1 MNLSFKKIFCAVSAI
16 FVLAV
21 AGVLGWMHIM
31 GDNKEFAKEG
41 AQIVHV
47 KVGMTTAD
55 IADMLHE
62 KQLVKNPKAFK
73 FEARFKGLANKLQA
87 GMYKIE
93 GGMSNGAIVNEF
105 ANGRIEL
112 IDFIVP
118 EGFNVVKTGRKL
130 ESLDLGSAEKFI
142 ELAKNYAPYDYM
154 KTDNPHVIFKTE
166 GFLYPAT
173 YKVPY
178 GASEEE
184 YLRILVRHFNEV
196 MEKNGVLEA
205 VKKRDLNMRDVVNMA
220 AMVEM
225 EAVYAEEQPRIAGVF
240 LKRVEIGMPIQS
252 DTTIQYILG
261 AQKETITFKDTE
273 IDNPYNTYQNYGLP
287 PGPIGSPSL
296 SAIQAVLEPE
306 QTDYLYFVAQNDGH
320 HRFSRTYAEHL
331 RAIDEI
337 YYGR

>member
-1 MNLSFKKIFCAVSAI
+1 MIKKIFVIASAI

-31 GDNKEFAKEG
+31 GDNSDFAKKG

-47 KVGMTTAD
+47 KVGMSTAD

-62 KQLVKNPKAFK
+62 KQLIKNPKAFK
-73 FEARFKGLANKLQA
+73 FEARFKGLATKLQA

-130 ESLDLGSAEKFI
+130 ESLGLGKAEKFI

-154 KTDNPHVIFKTE
+154 KTDNPHVIFKSE

-184 YLRILVRHFNEV
+184 YLHIFVRHFNEV
-196 MEKNGVLEA
+196 MEKHGVLDT
-205 VKKRDLNMRDVVNMA
+205 VKKRNLNMRDVVNMA

-225 EAVYAEEQPRIAGVF
+225 EAVFAEEQPRIAGVF

-273 IDNPYNTYQNYGLP
+273 IDNPYNTYQNFGLP

>member
-1 MNLSFKKIFCAVSAI
+1 MIKKLCIIASAI

-31 GDNKEFAKEG
+31 GDNKEFAKDG

-55 IADMLHE
+55 IAEMLHE

-130 ESLDLGSAEKFI
+130 ESLGLGSAEKFI

-154 KTDNPHVIFKTE
+154 KTDNPHVIFKSE

-184 YLRILVRHFNEV
+184 YLHIFVRHFNEV
-196 MEKNGVLEA
+196 MKKNGVLDA

>member
-1 MNLSFKKIFCAVSAI
+1 MIKKLCIIASAI

-130 ESLDLGSAEKFI
+130 ESLGLGSAEKFI

-154 KTDNPHVIFKTE
+154 KTDNPHVIFKSE

-184 YLRILVRHFNEV
+184 YLHILVRHFNEV
-196 MEKNGVLEA
+196 MEKNGVLDA

-331 RAIDEI
+331 RAIDE
-337 YYGR
+337 

>member
-1 MNLSFKKIFCAVSAI
+1 MIKKLCIIASAI

-21 AGVLGWMHIM
+21 AGVLGWMNIM

-130 ESLDLGSAEKFI
+130 ESLGLGSAEKFI

-154 KTDNPHVIFKTE
+154 KTDNPHVIFKSE

-184 YLRILVRHFNEV
+184 YLHIFVRHFNEV
-196 MEKNGVLEA
+196 MKKNGVLDA
-205 VKKRDLNMRDVVNMA
+205 VEKRDLNMRDVVNMA

>member
-1 MNLSFKKIFCAVSAI
+1 MIKKLCIIASAI

-130 ESLDLGSAEKFI
+130 ESLGLGSAEKFI

-196 MEKNGVLEA
+196 MEKKTRFYVSRKNVLTWLMALCMVCSAVARILVGVKGTEPWSQIVLPI
-205 VKKRDLNMRDVVNMA
+205 A
-220 AMVEM
+220 A
-225 EAVYAEEQPRIAGVF
+225 A
-240 LKRVEIGMPIQS
+240 L
-252 DTTIQYILG
+252 L
-261 AQKETITFKDTE
+261 
-273 IDNPYNTYQNYGLP
+273 
-287 PGPIGSPSL
+287 
-296 SAIQAVLEPE
+296 
-306 QTDYLYFVAQNDGH
+306 
-320 HRFSRTYAEHL
+320 
-331 RAIDEI
+331 
-337 YYGR
+337 

>member
-1 MNLSFKKIFCAVSAI
+1 MIKKLCIIASAI

-21 AGVLGWMHIM
+21 TGVLGWMHIM

-130 ESLDLGSAEKFI
+130 ESLGLGSAEKFI

-154 KTDNPHVIFKTE
+154 KTDNPHVIFKSE

-184 YLRILVRHFNEV
+184 YLHIFVRHFNEV
-196 MEKNGVLEA
+196 MKKNGVLDA
-205 VKKRDLNMRDVVNMA
+205 VEKRDLNMRDVVNMA

>member
-1 MNLSFKKIFCAVSAI
+1 MIKKLFVIASAI

-21 AGVLGWMHIM
+21 AGLMGWMYIM

-47 KVGMTTAD
+47 KVGMTTTD
-55 IADMLHE
+55 IAQMLHE
-62 KQLVKNPKAFK
+62 KQLVKNPDAFK
-73 FEARFKGLANKLQA
+73 FEARFKGLATKLQA

-130 ESLDLGSAEKFI
+130 ESLGLGKADKFI

-154 KTDNPHVIFKTE
+154 RTNNPHVIFKSE

-178 GASEEE
+178 GASEKE
-184 YLRILVRHFNEV
+184 YLHIFVRHFNEV
-196 MEKNGVLEA
+196 MEKHGVLDT
-205 VKKRDLNMRDVVNMA
+205 VKKCDLNMRDVVNMA

-225 EAVYAEEQPRIAGVF
+225 EAVFADEQPRIAGVF
-240 LKRVEIGMPIQS
+240 HKRIEIGMPIQS

-273 IDNPYNTYQNYGLP
+273 IQNPYNTYQNYGLP

-296 SAIQAVLEPE
+296 SAIKAVLEPE
-306 QTDYLYFVAQNDGH
+306 QTDYLYFVAENNGH

>member
-1 MNLSFKKIFCAVSAI
+1 MIKKLCIIASAI

-130 ESLDLGSAEKFI
+130 ESLGLGSAEKFI

-154 KTDNPHVIFKTE
+154 KTDNSHVIFKSE

-184 YLRILVRHFNEV
+184 YLHIFVRHFNEV
-196 MEKNGVLEA
+196 MKKNGVLDA

>member
-1 MNLSFKKIFCAVSAI
+1 MIKKLCIIASAI

-130 ESLDLGSAEKFI
+130 ESLGLGSAEKFI

-154 KTDNPHVIFKTE
+154 KTDNPHVIFKSE

-184 YLRILVRHFNEV
+184 YLHIFVRHFNEV
-196 MEKNGVLEA
+196 MKKNGVLDT

>member
-1 MNLSFKKIFCAVSAI
+1 MHLKKLIYIVFALACVS
-16 FVLAV
+16 V
-21 AGVLGWMHIM
+21 ASLLGWLHIM

-47 KVGMTTAD
+47 KAGMTTTD
-55 IADMLHE
+55 IAHMLHE
-62 KQLVKNPKAFK
+62 KQLVKNPDAFK
-73 FEARFKGLANKLQA
+73 FEARFKGLATKLQA

-118 EGFNVVKTGRKL
+118 EGFNVVKIGKKL
-130 ESLDLGSAEKFI
+130 ESLGLGNAEKFI

-154 KTDNPHVIFKTE
+154 KTDNPHVIFKSE

-184 YLRILVRHFNEV
+184 YLHIFVRHFNEV
-196 MEKNGVLEA
+196 MQKNGGIDV
-205 VKKRDLNMRDVVNMA
+205 VKKRDLYLRDVVNMA

-225 EAVYAEEQPRIAGVF
+225 EAVFAEEQPRIAGVF

-296 SAIQAVLEPE
+296 SAIKAVLEPE

>member
-1 MNLSFKKIFCAVSAI
+1 MIKKLFVIASTI

-21 AGVLGWMHIM
+21 AGLMGWMYIM

-47 KVGMTTAD
+47 KVGMTTTD
-55 IADMLHE
+55 IAQMLHE
-62 KQLVKNPKAFK
+62 KQLVKNPDAFK
-73 FEARFKGLANKLQA
+73 FEARFKGLATKLQA

-130 ESLDLGSAEKFI
+130 ESLGLGKADKFI

-154 KTDNPHVIFKTE
+154 RTDNPHVIFKSE

-184 YLRILVRHFNEV
+184 YLHIFVRHFNEV
-196 MEKNGVLEA
+196 MEKHGVLDT
-205 VKKRDLNMRDVVNMA
+205 VKKCDLNMRDVVNMA

-225 EAVYAEEQPRIAGVF
+225 EAVFADEQPRIAGVF
-240 LKRVEIGMPIQS
+240 HKRIEIGMPIQS

-273 IDNPYNTYQNYGLP
+273 IQNPYNTYQNYGLP

-296 SAIQAVLEPE
+296 SAIKAVLEPE
-306 QTDYLYFVAQNDGH
+306 QTDYLYFVAENNGH
-320 HRFSRTYAEHL
+320 HRFSKTYAEHL

>member
-1 MNLSFKKIFCAVSAI
+1 MIKKLCIIASAI

-21 AGVLGWMHIM
+21 ASVLGWMHIM
-31 GDNKEFAKEG
+31 GDNKEFAKDG

-55 IADMLHE
+55 IAEMLHE

-130 ESLDLGSAEKFI
+130 ESLGLGSAEKFI

-154 KTDNPHVIFKTE
+154 KTDNPHVIFKSE

-184 YLRILVRHFNEV
+184 YLHIFVRHFNEV
-196 MEKNGVLEA
+196 MKKNGVLDA

-296 SAIQAVLEPE
+296 SAIQAVLDPE

>member
-1 MNLSFKKIFCAVSAI
+1 MIKKLCIIASAI

-21 AGVLGWMHIM
+21 ASVLGWMHIM

-130 ESLDLGSAEKFI
+130 ESLGLGSAEKFI

-154 KTDNPHVIFKTE
+154 KTDNPHVIFKSE

-184 YLRILVRHFNEV
+184 YLHIFVRHFNEV
-196 MEKNGVLEA
+196 MKKNGVLDA

>member
-1 MNLSFKKIFCAVSAI
+1 MIKKLCIIASAI

-130 ESLDLGSAEKFI
+130 ESLGLGSAEKFI

-154 KTDNPHVIFKTE
+154 KTDNPHVIFKSE

-184 YLRILVRHFNEV
+184 YLHIFVRHFNEV
-196 MEKNGVLEA
+196 MKKNGVLDT

-296 SAIQAVLEPE
+296 SAIRAVLEPE